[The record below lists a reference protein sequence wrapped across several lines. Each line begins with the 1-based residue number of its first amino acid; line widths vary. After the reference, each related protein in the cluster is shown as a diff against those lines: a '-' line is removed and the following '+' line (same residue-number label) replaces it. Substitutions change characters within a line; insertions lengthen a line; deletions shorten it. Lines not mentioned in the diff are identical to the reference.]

1 MAYKDYINR
10 HANPRM
16 LLHNL
21 ADGFKAWIGTK
32 REQLTLNGAAFSNV
46 KTVKIT
52 IGAPGKSGYDFNWTS
67 AANVTA
73 QHKDLGTII
82 PALARVLDVK
92 AVTEEVHTGAVSLAV
107 TVGNASAGAQFVA
120 STALYALN
128 SIASL
133 AHTAGFNN
141 APVIAASKIWVGG
154 TPGANWSLMTAGKIS
169 VYVTYIET
177 V

>member
-1 MAYKDYINR
+1 MYKDYRNKSG
-10 HANPRM
+10 NPGM

-21 ADGFKAWIGTK
+21 RDSFLAWIRTSGQ
-32 REQLTLNGAAFSNV
+32 QLTLNGKSFSNV

-52 IGAPGKSGYDFNWTS
+52 IGAPGKDGCDFNWAT
-67 AANVTA
+67 AANTTA
-73 QHKDLGTII
+73 QNLDLGAII

-107 TVGNASAGAQFVA
+107 TIGNASAGTQFVA
-120 STALYALN
+120 SATLYALN
-128 SIASL
+128 AIVAMG
-133 AHTAGFNN
+133 HTLGFNV
-141 APVIAASKIWVGG
+141 APNIAATKIWVGG

-177 V
+177 N